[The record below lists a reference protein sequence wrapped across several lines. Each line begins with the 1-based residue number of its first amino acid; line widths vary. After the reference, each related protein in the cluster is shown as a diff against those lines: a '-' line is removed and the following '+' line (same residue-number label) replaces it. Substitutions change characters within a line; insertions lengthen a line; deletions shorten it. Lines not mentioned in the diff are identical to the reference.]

1 MKAAIY
7 GVSRSGKDY
16 LIEELIEYL
25 AQRKVPLCHVKGS
38 ETLND
43 ISVSIFQKRFKILAE
58 AEKDVC
64 RKEFISRLSQ
74 LEAQYTNI
82 VVDGHYS
89 FFDGN
94 MNIYDVVTEDD
105 LDCYDRFFYLDT
117 DADTIIERMRS
128 STDEKKNDVYTKQD
142 ILRWKAYELDG
153 LSYALIERGKE
164 LHIINYRDEK
174 TLEYISEVM
183 EGKYS
188 SPDIAKRLV
197 ASIKLLDEY
206 NTVILVDCDKTL
218 SLEDTTDLVLKS
230 KGIDGG
236 GLKNIYQGDR
246 YSNYQAVLAKG
257 YLQQM
262 EVSQMD
268 SIGYINE
275 NITINK
281 ELIQDLKSKKASL
294 VIGITAGDNRVWEN
308 ILENSGLEI
317 MVLDAEMIMSRFMKY
332 YVMRELQLLGKFVIA
347 IGDSM
352 IDSLMLEYA
361 NKSYIISNKGYRD
374 NIHDLLSRHENIHQ
388 LSYNGY
394 RYDSIMTEDGINS
407 VKTLNTGKELVKSS
421 IEVCKSG
428 SGIEGK
434 KLREAH
440 YLLGGCVAE
449 MIKAD
454 FCNARYVVVI
464 MMRSGLAFGQGITDY
479 LDCPELFYD
488 ESSEET
494 FVRLFLED
502 GKYKR
507 HKIIVCDGV
516 INSGKTIKR
525 IVEQLA
531 GYDIIIAS
539 NVISSKF
546 KISSLYPIY
555 ASRISMNS
563 FVGSKQRVVLNGKG
577 PDTSDRLFRT
587 I

>member
-1 MKAAIY
+1 MKIAIY

-25 AQRKVPLCHVKGS
+25 IQRKMPLYHMKGS
-38 ETLND
+38 ETLNE
-43 ISVSIFQKRFKILAE
+43 ISMSKYQKQFKLLAE
-58 AEKDVC
+58 AEKDIC

-74 LEAQYTNI
+74 LESQYKNI

-89 FFDGN
+89 FFDRN
-94 MNIYDVVTEDD
+94 MYLYDAFTEDD
-105 LDCYDRFFYLDT
+105 LDCYDHFFYLDT
-117 DADTIIERMRS
+117 DADNIIERMRL
-128 STDEKKNDVYTKQD
+128 STDEKRNDVYTKED
-142 ILRWKAYELDG
+142 ILQWKAYELDE
-153 LSYALIERGKE
+153 LSYALIGKGKE

-174 TLEYISEVM
+174 VLEYISEVM

-197 ASIKLLDEY
+197 ASIELLNEY
-206 NTVILVDCDKTL
+206 NTIILVDCDKTL
-218 SLEDTTDLVLKS
+218 SLEDTTNLVLKS

-236 GLKNIYQGDR
+236 VLKNIYQGDR
-246 YSNYQAVLAKG
+246 YSNYQAVLAKE
-257 YLQQM
+257 YLQQI

-268 SIGYINE
+268 SIAYINE

-294 VIGITAGDNRVWEN
+294 IIGITAGDNHVWES
-308 ILENSGLEI
+308 ILKNSGLEI
-317 MVLDAEMIMSRFMKY
+317 MVLDAEMIMSRFIKY
-332 YVMRELQLLGKFVIA
+332 YVMKELQSLGKYVIA

-352 IDSLMLEYA
+352 LDSLMLEYS
-361 NKSYIISNKGYRD
+361 NKSYIVSNKGYRD
-374 NIHDLLSRHENIHQ
+374 NIYDLLSKHGNIHQ
-388 LSYNGY
+388 LSYNQY
-394 RYDSIMTEDGINS
+394 RYESIMIEEDINS
-407 VKTLNTGKELVKSS
+407 IKTLDTGKELVKSS

-440 YLLGGCVAE
+440 YLLGGDVAE

-464 MMRSGLAFGQGITDY
+464 MMRSGLVFGQGIADC

-488 ESSEET
+488 ESSAET
-494 FVRLFLED
+494 FIRSFLED
-502 GKYKR
+502 GKYKGY
-507 HKIIVCDGV
+507 KIIVCDGV

-525 IVEQLA
+525 IVEQMA
-531 GYDIIIAS
+531 GYDIIIAA

-546 KISSLYPIY
+546 KTSSLYPIY
-555 ASRISMNS
+555 ASRISRNS
-563 FVGSKQRVVLNGKG
+563 FVGSKQRVVSNGKG

>member
-1 MKAAIY
+1 MKVAIY

-16 LIEELIEYL
+16 LIEELVKYL
-25 AQRKVPLCHVKGS
+25 VQRKVPLYHVKGS
-38 ETLND
+38 ETLNE
-43 ISVSIFQKRFKILAE
+43 ISVSIFQKRFKVLAE
-58 AEKDVC
+58 TEKDVC

-74 LEAQYTNI
+74 LESQYTNI

-89 FFDGN
+89 FFDED

-117 DADTIIERMRS
+117 DADDIIERMRS
-128 STDEKKNDVYTKQD
+128 STDEKKNDVYTKED

-153 LSYALIERGKE
+153 LSYALIGRGKE

-174 TLEYISEVM
+174 ALEYISEVM
-183 EGKYS
+183 AGKYS

-197 ASIKLLDEY
+197 ASIKLPHEY

-236 GLKNIYQGDR
+236 ELKNIYQGDR

-262 EVSQMD
+262 GVSQMD

-281 ELIQDLKSKKASL
+281 ELIQDLKSKKESL

-394 RYDSIMTEDGINS
+394 RYDSIMTEDGIDS
-407 VKTLNTGKELVKSS
+407 VKTLNTGKELVKNS

-440 YLLGGCVAE
+440 YLLGGYVAE

-454 FCNARYVVVI
+454 FCNARYIVVI
-464 MMRSGLAFGQGITDY
+464 MMRSGLAFGQGIADC

-488 ESSEET
+488 ESSEGT

-516 INSGKTIKR
+516 INSGRTIKR
-525 IVEQLA
+525 IVEQLV

-546 KISSLYPIY
+546 KISSLYPVY

-563 FVGSKQRVVLNGKG
+563 FVGSKQRVVSNGKG